1 MLTGLNFR
9 LPFSETGPTFPLSQL
24 STARHWQDAES
35 MITERWQSGR
45 SRRTRN
51 AVGRKVPGVRIPPS
65 PPSFA
70 LWASDGTA
78 NFAKHKIRAGRYSAT
93 AKEGLRSLGEGGP
106 FSFYPVCVESVVA
119 HAPARPG
126 NTGVA
131 WVLSGHDFAK
141 PAMYYVYLLKSVSDP
156 NRHYVGFSTDL
167 RRRLLEHNTGKLPTT
182 SPHRPWRLSTYLGFT
197 SKKQALAFEHYLK
210 SGSGHAFARK
220 RHWCPASYE

>member
-1 MLTGLNFR
+1 MRWAARSRGFESLPLRHPSPYGLR
-9 LPFSETGPTFPLSQL
+9 MARPT
-24 STARHWQDAES
+24 
-35 MITERWQSGR
+35 
-45 SRRTRN
+45 SRRTKFVP
-51 AVGRKVPGVRIPPS
+51 AVIALRRRMPS
-65 PPSFA
+65 VALAKEGLS

-78 NFAKHKIRAGRYSAT
+78 NFAKHKIRAGGYSAT
-93 AKEGLRSLGEGGP
+93 AKDALRSLGEGGP

-141 PAMYYVYLLKSVSDP
+141 PAMYYVYLLESVSDP

-220 RHWCPASYE
+220 RLWCPASYE